1 MAHMD
6 ICRACT
12 SSDMYVFLELGSHP
26 PANRFLDAAQLGEPE
41 PSFPLDAHV
50 CLNCALIQVPN
61 YITAD
66 FFRHYVYMPSASST
80 LQAHFAGLAET
91 LTSRLMSDG
100 GDLIVDI
107 THGATTVRLVDRP
120 GRPPQGMN
128 VGCGADVA
136 CVRPVILDDDGG
148 GIPIECAAPANC
160 GTCFPNSQV
169 PGASYLPNEA
179 LTAFDTADQAGEW
192 IIGLSDNAALDVG
205 TLCAW
210 EVRTTC
216 EAQSVEPTTWGSI
229 KARYG
234 E

>member
-1 MAHMD
+1 MRSLVIVALALALTAAGASAD
-6 ICRACT
+6 IFR
-12 SSDMYVFLELGSHP
+12 E
-26 PANRFLDAAQLGEPE
+26 EPNLAI
-41 PSFPLDAHV
+41 PDSGAV
-50 CLNCALIQVPN
+50 A
-61 YITAD
+61 ITD
-66 FFRHYVYMPSASST
+66 
-80 LQAHFAGLAET
+80 T
-91 LTSRLMSDG
+91 LTASPTCPMNDVDIALEINHTWV
-100 GDLIVDI
+100 GDLIIDI

-128 VGCGADVA
+128 VGCGADLA

-192 IIGLSDNAALDVG
+192 IIGLSDNASLDVG

-216 EAQSVEPTTWGSI
+216 ESQSVEPTTWGSI